1 MVLYNIIARLYPN
14 EGLNLFYWFYR
25 HLDINI
31 FQYISVRAGIGF
43 FISFFLTMYL
53 LPKFIVWAKNK
64 KASQPIYKYAPDSH
78 QVKAGTPTMGGVVF
92 IFSTI
97 IATLLT
103 VKLNNFYVVGGLLT
117 LALFSLI
124 GIKDDYAKISNNKND
139 AGLSAR
145 MKLIFQVF
153 SAAIVVLIL
162 FFYNHTT
169 ELYTPFYKLPLFD
182 IGFLITFFW
191 ILVIVATSN
200 AVNLTD
206 GLDGLATVPSIM
218 AFFTLSI
225 IIYITGHAILSSYL
239 LLPNIKLTGELAILG
254 ACIIGSLIAFL
265 WYNSHPAQI
274 FMGDSGSLPLGAFMG
289 YMAIVGKSEILLILI
304 GFIFVLET
312 VSVILQVGSYKLRQK
327 RVFLMAPIHHHFEQ
341 KGWKEN
347 KIIVRFWII
356 SFMTNLLA
364 LMSLKVR

>member
-1 MVLYNIIARLYPN
+1 M
-14 EGLNLFYWFYR
+14 FYWFYR
-25 HLDINI
+25 HLEINI
-31 FQYISVRAGIGF
+31 FQYISVRAGISF
-43 FISFFLTMYL
+43 FIAFVLTMYL
-53 LPKFIVWAKNK
+53 MPKFIAWAKNK
-64 KASQPIYKYAPDSH
+64 KASQPIYEHAPESH
-78 QVKAGTPTMGGVVF
+78 QAKAGTPTMGGVVF

-103 VKLNNFYVVGGLLT
+103 AKLSNFYVVGGLTT
-117 LALFSLI
+117 LALFSFI
-124 GIKDDYAKISNNKND
+124 GIQDDYSKISKEKNS

-145 MKLIFQVF
+145 AKLVLQFF
-153 SAAIVVLIL
+153 CAFIVGFTL
-162 FFYNHTT
+162 YYYSHTT

-182 IGFLITFFW
+182 MGVFAIVLW
-191 ILVIVATSN
+191 MMVIVASSN

-218 AFFTLSI
+218 AFVSLSVLV
-225 IIYITGHAILSSYL
+225 YITGHAIFSSYL
-239 LLPNIKLTGELAILG
+239 LLPSIQIAGELAVMGSAICG
-254 ACIIGSLIAFL
+254 ALIAFL
-265 WYNSHPAQI
+265 WFNSHPAEV

-289 YMAIVGKSEILLILI
+289 YMAIVAKSELLLLAI

-327 RVFLMAPIHHHFEQ
+327 RVFLMAPIHHHFEK

-356 SFMTNLLA
+356 AFMTNLLA
-364 LMSLKVR
+364 LLSLKIR

>member
-1 MVLYNIIARLYPN
+1 M
-14 EGLNLFYWFYR
+14 FYWFYR

-31 FQYISVRAGIGF
+31 FQYISVRAGISF
-43 FISFFLTMYL
+43 FIAFVLTMYL
-53 LPKFIVWAKNK
+53 MPKFIKWAKAK
-64 KASQPIYKYAPDSH
+64 KASQPIYEHAPQGH
-78 QVKAGTPTMGGVVF
+78 QAKVGTPTMGGVVF
-92 IFSTI
+92 ISSTI

-103 VKLNNFYVVGGLLT
+103 AKLSNIYVIAGLFC

-124 GIKDDYAKISNNKND
+124 GMQDDYSKILKEKNS
-139 AGLSAR
+139 AGLSAKA
-145 MKLIFQVF
+145 KLILQFICA
-153 SAAIVVLIL
+153 SVVAFII
-162 FFYNHTT
+162 YKYGHST
-169 ELYTPFYKLPLFD
+169 ELYTPFYKIPLFNMGLLA
-182 IGFLITFFW
+182 IVFW
-191 ILVIVATSN
+191 MFVIVGSSN

-225 IIYITGHAILSSYL
+225 LVYITGHSVFSSYL
-239 LLPNIKLTGELAILG
+239 LLPNIQAVGELV
-254 ACIIGSLIAFL
+254 IIGTAVCGALIAFL
-265 WYNSHPAQI
+265 WFNSHPAEI
-274 FMGDSGSLPLGAFMG
+274 FMGDSGSLPLGALIG
-289 YMAIVGKSEILLILI
+289 YMAIVAKSEILLLAI

-312 VSVILQVGSYKLRQK
+312 VSVILQVGSYKLRKK

-364 LMSLKVR
+364 LLSLKIR

>member
-145 MKLIFQVF
+145 MK
-153 SAAIVVLIL
+153 
-162 FFYNHTT
+162 
-169 ELYTPFYKLPLFD
+169 
-182 IGFLITFFW
+182 
-191 ILVIVATSN
+191 
-200 AVNLTD
+200 
-206 GLDGLATVPSIM
+206 
-218 AFFTLSI
+218 
-225 IIYITGHAILSSYL
+225 
-239 LLPNIKLTGELAILG
+239 
-254 ACIIGSLIAFL
+254 
-265 WYNSHPAQI
+265 
-274 FMGDSGSLPLGAFMG
+274 
-289 YMAIVGKSEILLILI
+289 
-304 GFIFVLET
+304 
-312 VSVILQVGSYKLRQK
+312 
-327 RVFLMAPIHHHFEQ
+327 
-341 KGWKEN
+341 
-347 KIIVRFWII
+347 
-356 SFMTNLLA
+356 
-364 LMSLKVR
+364 